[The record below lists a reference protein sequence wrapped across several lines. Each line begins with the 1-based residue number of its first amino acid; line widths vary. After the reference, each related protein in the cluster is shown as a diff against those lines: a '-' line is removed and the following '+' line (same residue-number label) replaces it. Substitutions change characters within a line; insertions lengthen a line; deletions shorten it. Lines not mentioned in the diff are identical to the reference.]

1 MKKLNKAFDFLGF
14 RQNVSGGGGYLIWLI
29 RHILRTV
36 TLFFARVIASASA
49 RMIACISACS
59 SVFARFGKQSL
70 IRRAFTLVELLV
82 VIAII
87 GVLIALLLPAVQA
100 AREAAR
106 RMQCS
111 NHLKQFGLA
120 MQTYHDAHKS
130 FPAARTVLNNYNNKA
145 DYTAG
150 HDDWR
155 GIVSAA
161 TFLLPFMEQNAK
173 YEIIVDRSRTAA
185 ADSWPWHSD
194 FAGGISTLYCPSDSG
209 ANKPNTSV
217 SNISKISY
225 MVSHGDGL
233 WNNNSSDAAES
244 SATARVGKRGIFT
257 PRNYQGMEACSDGT
271 SNTIAASE
279 AVGDANRSRNV
290 KGGIWETA
298 AMYVNGNARPL
309 ACLQQSR
316 STDDPTILVAGSDT
330 WRALIFT
337 DGRMTSTGF
346 STVLQPNSPSCLH
359 DITPDNMGWGPM
371 AATSNHTGC
380 VNGVFVDGS
389 VHFISDT
396 IDAGDASSYQVT
408 AGKSPYGTWGAL
420 GTPQGHETAALP

>member
-1 MKKLNKAFDFLGF
+1 MK
-14 RQNVSGGGGYLIWLI
+14 
-29 RHILRTV
+29 T
-36 TLFFARVIASASA
+36 TL
-49 RMIACISACS
+49 
-59 SVFARFGKQSL
+59 RFG
-70 IRRAFTLVELLV
+70 FTLVELLV

-87 GVLIALLLPAVQA
+87 GILIALLLPAVQA

-120 MQTYHDAHKS
+120 MQTYHDAHKA
-130 FPAARTVLNNYNNKA
+130 FPAARMTLNNYNNKA
-145 DYTAG
+145 NYNTAT

-185 ADSWPWHSD
+185 NDSWPWHND

-217 SNISKISY
+217 NNMSKISY

-233 WNNNSSDAAES
+233 WNNNSSDAAETNAS
-244 SATARVGKRGIFT
+244 SKVAKRGMFA
-257 PRNYQGMEACSDGT
+257 PRTYQGMEACSDGT
-271 SNTIAASE
+271 SNTVAASE
-279 AVGDANRSRNV
+279 AVGDANNSRNV
-290 KGGIWETA
+290 KGGIWETT
-298 AMYVNGNARPL
+298 AMHDGNAKPL

-316 STDDPTILVAGSDT
+316 SADDPTILVAGSDT

-346 STVLQPNSPSCLH
+346 STVLPPNSPSCIH
-359 DITPDNMGWGPM
+359 NIAVDHMGWGPM
-371 AATSNHTGC
+371 AATSNHTGG
-380 VNGVFVDGS
+380 VNGVYVDGS

-396 IDAGDASSYQVT
+396 IDSGDADRYQVT

-420 GTPQGHETAALP
+420 GTPQGHETATLP